1 MASAAAGAGA
11 GGDLQGLE
19 WAEQTGAATFAVPR
33 DHTDLMRHLQEVL
46 LRGAPEGAIPAQP
59 VRKRRERTSVQSAAG
74 GTEEDP
80 PEASEQDSS
89 GAGEGGRHTRP

>member
-46 LRGAPEGAIPAQP
+46 LRGAPEGAMAEDG
-59 VRKRRERTSVQSAAG
+59 RSTTCSSVTVLSAADKWG
-74 GTEEDP
+74 MPRMKKDNN
-80 PEASEQDSS
+80 S
-89 GAGEGGRHTRP
+89 RRVW